1 MAVKLTNDEIEY
13 KCLALGVVFKEVLKV
28 WDTRANKQGSFPV
41 REMLICNCIKCASE
55 LSTRLDHVTSG
66 RNKSVRCETCVVNK
80 YKEILA
86 SRGCTFVRKYTEN
99 KNHSYSSIDYIDL
112 EGTLRTTRS
121 STLVNKEFLTAEKR
135 GRGKYYL
142 YRFAFAKDENLYF
155 KLGYSF
161 DPYKR
166 LRALKIRNECSV
178 HILREFNSEK
188 EAREFE
194 QKVHKGFE
202 ECKISS
208 EEARTFTDGTS
219 VSRSKYGSKVR
230 KSGVTEWFKIPL
242 KYYCLIGDP
251 VSYYLYE
258 KGVYDYKT
266 RT

>member
-1 MAVKLTNDEIEY
+1 MFTIPDEIMKHNKLSPVAKLT
-13 KCLALGVVFKEVLKV
+13 
-28 WDTRANKQGSFPV
+28 
-41 REMLICNCIKCASE
+41 
-55 LSTRLDHVTSG
+55 
-66 RNKSVRCETCVVNK
+66 
-80 YKEILA
+80 
-86 SRGCTFVRKYTEN
+86 
-99 KNHSYSSIDYIDL
+99 YS
-112 EGTLRTTRS
+112 
-121 STLVNKEFLTAEKR
+121 
-135 GRGKYYL
+135 
-142 YRFAFAKDENLYF
+142 
-155 KLGYSF
+155 
-161 DPYKR
+161 
-166 LRALKIRNECSV
+166 
-178 HILREFNSEK
+178 ILREFNSEK